1 MAETVVRSNVVVVG
15 CGVAGLS
22 AAVAAA
28 QGGATVALLER
39 ATMEERGGNTRWT
52 EAYMRMKSVDE
63 VSDDFEMS
71 LIENGS
77 FQTDPNVV
85 DWFARSSR
93 DWPPQVRASAALD
106 PEVVEA
112 FAGSAPAALRW
123 LQTLGVRFD
132 DLPIY
137 HLTISSPRI
146 AVVGGGLALIE
157 ALATQAEK
165 LGVRFF
171 YETTATGLLQ
181 DARGHVTGV
190 TARSAQAGA
199 MRFESDATILASGG
213 FEGNT
218 EMLTRY
224 LGSRAKHVRLVAPGG
239 SFNRGEGIRMALE
252 AGVAPAGEYSLFHAE
267 PVDPRSKQPEAVV
280 FAYSHGI
287 LVNREGMRFTDEAP
301 GFPDQHYESICHK
314 LADQTDGLGF
324 VICDSQIEEVP
335 NWRKS
340 IRSDIAPVRANSLR
354 EIAAELGID
363 PEGLEETVAAFNA
376 ACRPE
381 NFSPLKLDGAA
392 TQGVR
397 PRKSNWARPLER
409 GPFFA
414 YPVISAINFT
424 FGGLKT
430 DASGR
435 TIDNDGRI
443 VAGLY
448 AAGETVGL
456 YHRNYTGA
464 TSVLR
469 GIVFGK
475 AAGEAAAAA
484 SPKT

>member
-1 MAETVVRSNVVVVG
+1 MSEQAVQTNVVVIG
-15 CGVAGLS
+15 CGIAGLC

-28 QGGATVALLER
+28 QAGVTVVVLER
-39 ATMEERGGNTRWT
+39 ATMAERGGNSRWT

-63 VSDDFEMS
+63 VSDDFEIS

-77 FQTDPNVV
+77 FHNDPKVV
-85 DWFARSSR
+85 DWFTRPSA
-93 DWPPQVRASAALD
+93 DWPAQVKAHAGLD
-106 PEVVEA
+106 PEMVEA
-112 FAGSAPAALRW
+112 FAKSAPIALRW

-157 ALATQAEK
+157 TLAAHAEK

-171 YETTATGLLQ
+171 YETTAIGLIQ
-181 DARGHVTGV
+181 DAQGAVKGV
-190 TARSAQAGA
+190 VARSAQDGA
-199 MRFESDATILASGG
+199 LRFESDASVLASGG

-224 LGSRAKHVRLVAPGG
+224 LGTRAKHVRLVAPGG
-239 SFNRGEGIRMALE
+239 SFNRGEGIGMALE

-287 LVNREGMRFTDEAP
+287 LVNQDGRRFSDEAP

-314 LADQTDGLGF
+314 LADQPEGIGY
-324 VICDSQIEEVP
+324 VIYDSQIEEVP

-340 IRSDIAPVRANSLR
+340 IRSDIPPVRANTIR
-354 EIAAELGID
+354 ELAAQLEID
-363 PEGLEETVAAFNA
+363 VDGLQETVTAFNA
-376 ACRPE
+376 ACHPE
-381 NFSPLKLDGAA
+381 EFSALKLDGAG
-392 TQGVR
+392 TRGIR
-397 PRKSNWARPLER
+397 PPKSHWARPLVR
-409 GPFFA
+409 APYFA

-430 DASGR
+430 DSCSRA
-435 TIDNDGRI
+435 IDNDGRI
-443 VAGLY
+443 VPGLL
-448 AAGETVGL
+448 AAGETMGF
-456 YHRNYTGA
+456 YYRNYTGA

-469 GIVFGK
+469 AIVFGK
-475 AAGEAAAAA
+475 AAGETAATNRN
-484 SPKT
+484 KT